1 MGLTKKMNQVSI
13 LITLLLFSVQAFAQE
28 AKLADPKTFEYQ
40 NGDLLF
46 QDLDCGGLCT
56 AIETVTEGV
65 NGKSFSHLGL
75 VFVQNDSA
83 FVIEAIGKEV
93 QLTPINDFVFRNTDE
108 KGNPKIVVTRLE
120 SQYSNLTNKALEFA
134 VSQKGVL
141 YDDAFLYDNG
151 SYYCSELIYDAFKSA
166 NENEPFFELFPM
178 TFKNPGTKE
187 MFPVW
192 VTYYKNLK
200 MPIPEGK
207 LGCNP
212 GGISRSEKLEVVAS
226 FY

>member
-1 MGLTKKMNQVSI
+1 MGRTKRMNQVSI
-13 LITLLLFSVQAFAQE
+13 LITLLLFSVQIFSQE

-65 NGKSFSHLGL
+65 DGKSFSHLGL
-75 VFVQNDSA
+75 VYFQNDRA

-93 QLTPINDFVFRNTDE
+93 QLTPITDFVFRNTDE
-108 KGNPKIVVTRLE
+108 KGNPKILVTRLDSE
-120 SQYSNLTNKALEFA
+120 YSKLNAKALEFA
-134 VSQKGVL
+134 VSQKGVP

-151 SYYCSELIYDAFKSA
+151 SYYCSELIYDAFKFA
-166 NENEPFFELFPM
+166 NDNKPFFELFPM
-178 TFKNPGTKE
+178 TFKDPATKE

-192 VTYYKNLK
+192 VEYYENLK
-200 MPIPEGK
+200 MPIPEDE